1 MYLLSNKVAENASI
15 IQQIVKKLNFVS
27 VTINIPAAKKVN
39 VTIKCIIA
47 GSCKTRPLYI
57 IYLSL
62 QKDKTRFYCHHLLGQ
77 RSQYFY
83 V

>member
-1 MYLLSNKVAENASI
+1 MQIVACKDILFFLTLFYMYLLSNKVAENASI

-62 QKDKTRFYCHHLLGQ
+62 
-77 RSQYFY
+77 
-83 V
+83 